1 VAARPPKN
9 ARYLISIFVV
19 SVLPAPLS
27 PLTKMEL
34 LFPSMTIALNLTKNF
49 IDYASIYKENDME

>member
-1 VAARPPKN
+1 
-9 ARYLISIFVV
+9 VV

-34 LFPSMTIALNLTKNF
+34 LFPSMTIALNLTKHLIMLPF
-49 IDYASIYKENDME
+49 IKKMTWNDKWE